1 MDDHTTSPPAA
12 DDPVAADEPA
22 TARRA
27 TDERAAT
34 DRAGS
39 VHAGRD
45 TGDTVSAANG
55 AAGSAG
61 EPTEVPVER
70 RNRLLV
76 LLAATA
82 VVVLTVDQLTKI
94 WAVEALTGRG
104 RVDLVGDLFGLR
116 LIRNSGA
123 AFSFATGW
131 TWVLTVLAVG
141 VVAAIIRY
149 ARRLGSRA
157 WALTLGLLVGGAV
170 GNLVDRFFREPGFAR
185 GHVVDFFELPHYPI
199 FNVAD
204 SCIVTAA
211 VLIAWLGL
219 RGVGVDGSRAGR

>member
-1 MDDHTTSPPAA
+1 MDDHATS
-12 DDPVAADEPA
+12 DERA
-22 TARRA
+22 TARVDR
-27 TDERAAT
+27 TGAA
-34 DRAGS
+34 D
-39 VHAGRD
+39 
-45 TGDTVSAANG
+45 
-55 AAGSAG
+55 AAGSAA
-61 EPTEVPVER
+61 VPVER

-82 VVVLTVDQLTKI
+82 VVVLTADQLTKI

-123 AFSFATGW
+123 AFSLATGW

-141 VVAAIIRY
+141 VVVAIIRY

-170 GNLVDRFFREPGFAR
+170 GNLLDRFFREPGFAR

-199 FNVAD
+199 FNIAD

-211 VLIAWLGL
+211 VLIAWLAL